1 MKPFLAIL
9 LLTLILFSCK
19 KEKLEGNYSKLIGEW
34 KEIFSTDHRTSGC
47 KLEVFDTTNS
57 PKITFKKNGKI
68 FVKKND
74 EEEKFLIRLE
84 EAEEYPPNRK
94 LYFSCPQTIDTMANY
109 FLFSAEISQ
118 RYSTKKT

>member
-9 LLTLILFSCK
+9 LLTLILLSCK

-47 KLEVFDTTNS
+47 KLEVFDTTNP

-68 FVKKND
+68 FKK
-74 EEEKFLIRLE
+74 K
-84 EAEEYPPNRK
+84 K
-94 LYFSCPQTIDTMANY
+94 MKKKS
-109 FLFSAEISQ
+109 FLFV
-118 RYSTKKT
+118 